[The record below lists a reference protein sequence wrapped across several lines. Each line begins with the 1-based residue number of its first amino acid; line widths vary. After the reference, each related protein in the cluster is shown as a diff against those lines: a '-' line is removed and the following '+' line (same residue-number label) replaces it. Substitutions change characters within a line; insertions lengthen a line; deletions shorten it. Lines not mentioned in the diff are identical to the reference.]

1 MVLVAVV
8 GSLPLVAA
16 YVIRQVVLPQV
27 EQRFGCQIAVRDI
40 VVRPKT
46 VRLVHVS
53 VREQKGPSGTEPVRV
68 RVVRVEYSPWS
79 LFWGRVEVS
88 GLTATRPLL
97 QIVRGGEEDNISA
110 LLKRLR
116 GGERTGQT
124 GSGGRLRGP
133 EQVIVTDGELDVRDE
148 LGQVHVRSL
157 SAQLHKQGD
166 RKSVV

>member
-53 VREQKGPSGTEPVRV
+53 VLG
-68 RVVRVEYSPWS
+68 
-79 LFWGRVEVS
+79 
-88 GLTATRPLL
+88 A
-97 QIVRGGEEDNISA
+97 GGSQPAD
-110 LLKRLR
+110 
-116 GGERTGQT
+116 
-124 GSGGRLRGP
+124 
-133 EQVIVTDGELDVRDE
+133 RDE
-148 LGQVHVRSL
+148 AALADCARW
-157 SAQLHKQGD
+157 
-166 RKSVV
+166 